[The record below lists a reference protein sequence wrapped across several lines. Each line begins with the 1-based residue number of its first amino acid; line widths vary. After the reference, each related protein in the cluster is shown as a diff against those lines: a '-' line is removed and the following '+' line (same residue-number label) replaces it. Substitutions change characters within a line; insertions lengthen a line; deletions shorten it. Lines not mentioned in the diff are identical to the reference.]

1 MSGLKRLSFLWKA
14 FWLLAA
20 VLLGFYIGSTYR
32 SIAKQAY
39 TDETRPARAIVVFG
53 AAEYNGRPSPIF
65 KARLDHAL
73 QLYRNGIAPMVI
85 TTGASKDAK
94 FTEGGV
100 GRDYLISA
108 GVPETAVIA
117 ETQSMDTSDS
127 AQRVAGILKKNGLN
141 DCVAVSDGYHM
152 FRIKQMMARE
162 GIVAYGAP
170 RYPAKPFTLMQRTGY
185 YLREVV
191 SLTLWRLHI
200 T

>member
-1 MSGLKRLSFLWKA
+1 MPRRFSFLWKA
-14 FWLLAA
+14 FWLLVAA
-20 VLLGFYIGSTYR
+20 LCGFYVGSTYR

-39 TDETRPARAIVVFG
+39 TDETRPAAAIVVFG
-53 AAEYNGRPSPIF
+53 AAEYNGRPSPVF

-73 QLYRNGIAPMVI
+73 DLYRKQIAPLVI

-94 FTEGGV
+94 FTEGAV
-100 GRDYLISA
+100 GRDYLIA
-108 GVPETAVIA
+108 EGVPETAVIA
-117 ETQSMDTSDS
+117 ETQSTDTSDQ
-127 AQRVAGILKKNGLN
+127 AQRVASILKKNGLN

-162 GIVAYGAP
+162 GITAYGAP
-170 RYPAKPFTLMQRTGY
+170 RYPVKPFTRMQRTGY
-185 YLREVV
+185 YLREVL

>member
-1 MSGLKRLSFLWKA
+1 MPRRFSFPWRA

-20 VLLGFYIGSTYR
+20 VLFGFYVGSTYR
-32 SIAKQAY
+32 SVAKQAY
-39 TDETRPARAIVVFG
+39 TDETRPAQAIVVFG
-53 AAEYNGRPSPIF
+53 AAEYNGRPSPVF

-73 QLYRNGIAPMVI
+73 QLYRNKIAPMVI
-85 TTGASKDAK
+85 TTGSSKDAK

-100 GRDYLISA
+100 GRDYLIGE

-117 ETQSMDTSDS
+117 ETQSTDTSDQ
-127 AQRVAGILKKNGLN
+127 AERVASILKKNGSN

-152 FRIKQMMARE
+152 FRIKQMMAKQ

-170 RYPAKPFTLMQRTGY
+170 RYPAKPFTTLQRTGY
-185 YLREVV
+185 YLREVL

>member
-1 MSGLKRLSFLWKA
+1 V
-14 FWLLAA
+14 FWLVAA
-20 VLLGFYIGSTYR
+20 VLLGLYVGSTYR
-32 SIAKQAY
+32 SVAKQAY

-53 AAEYNGRPSPIF
+53 AAEYNGRPSPVF

-73 QLYRNGIAPMVI
+73 QLYLTGIAPMVI
-85 TTGASKDAK
+85 TTGASKDSK

-100 GRDYLISA
+100 GRDYLISL
-108 GVPETAVIA
+108 GIPETAVIA
-117 ETQSMDTSDS
+117 ETQSTDTSDS
-127 AQRVAGILKKNGLN
+127 AQRVAGILKKNGLS

-152 FRIKQMMARE
+152 FRIKQMMAKE

-170 RYPAKPFTLMQRTGY
+170 RYPAKPFTALQRTGY
-185 YLREVV
+185 YFREVL

>member
-1 MSGLKRLSFLWKA
+1 MPRRFSFLWKV
-14 FWLLAA
+14 FWLVAA
-20 VLLGFYIGSTYR
+20 VLLGLYVGSTYR
-32 SIAKQAY
+32 SVAKQAY

-53 AAEYNGRPSPIF
+53 AAEYNGRPSPVF

-73 QLYRNGIAPMVI
+73 QLYLTGIAPMVI
-85 TTGASKDAK
+85 TTGASKDSK

-100 GRDYLISA
+100 GRDYLISL
-108 GVPETAVIA
+108 GIPETAVIA
-117 ETQSMDTSDS
+117 ETQSTDTSDS
-127 AQRVAGILKKNGLN
+127 AQRVAGILKKNGLS

-152 FRIKQMMARE
+152 FRIKQMMAKE

-170 RYPAKPFTLMQRTGY
+170 RYPAKPFTALQRTGY
-185 YLREVV
+185 YFREVL

>member
-1 MSGLKRLSFLWKA
+1 MPRRFSFLWKA
-14 FWLLAA
+14 FWLLVAA
-20 VLLGFYIGSTYR
+20 LCGFYVGSTYR

-39 TDETRPARAIVVFG
+39 TDETRPAAAIVVFG
-53 AAEYNGRPSPIF
+53 AAEYNGRPSPVF
-65 KARLDHAL
+65 KARLDHAFD
-73 QLYRNGIAPMVI
+73 LYRKQIAPLVI
-85 TTGASKDAK
+85 TTGASKDTK

-100 GRDYLISA
+100 GRDYLIA
-108 GVPETAVIA
+108 EGIPETAVIA
-117 ETQSMDTSDS
+117 ETQSTDTSDQ
-127 AQRVAGILKKNGLN
+127 AQRVASILKKNGLS

-162 GIVAYGAP
+162 GITAYGAP
-170 RYPAKPFTLMQRTGY
+170 RYPVKPFTGMQRTGY

>member
-1 MSGLKRLSFLWKA
+1 MPRHLSFLWKS
-14 FWLLAA
+14 FWLLVAA
-20 VLLGFYIGSTYR
+20 LCGFYVGSTYR
-32 SIAKQAY
+32 SVAKQAY
-39 TDETRPARAIVVFG
+39 TDETRPAAAIVVFG
-53 AAEYNGRPSPIF
+53 AAEYNGRPSPVF

-73 QLYRNGIAPMVI
+73 ELYRKQIAPMVI

-94 FTEGGV
+94 FTEGAV

-117 ETQSMDTSDS
+117 ETQSTDTSDQ
-127 AQRVAGILKKNGLN
+127 AQRVASILKKNGSS

-152 FRIKQMMARE
+152 FRIKEMMARE
-162 GIVAYGAP
+162 GIIAYGAP
-170 RYPAKPFTLMQRTGY
+170 RYPAKPLTGMQRAGY
-185 YLREVV
+185 YLREVL